1 MNFLWIFIFLLISDA
16 DETANFPEA
25 RRTCGETQWNKKYE
39 LVPLNSYN
47 QHSPYFDILE
57 GDALTSLAQRK
68 NLSGYP
74 RKVSLF

>member
-39 LVPLNSYN
+39 FAIVK
-47 QHSPYFDILE
+47 I
-57 GDALTSLAQRK
+57 T
-68 NLSGYP
+68 
-74 RKVSLF
+74 V

>member
-39 LVPLNSYN
+39 FVIAKSYTLTVTV
-47 QHSPYFDILE
+47 DIRPIL
-57 GDALTSLAQRK
+57 SFQRQM
-68 NLSGYP
+68 
-74 RKVSLF
+74 R